1 MKVLGVTG
9 GIATGKSNI
18 TKLFVMWGIP
28 VVDADEISRQLTK
41 EKGKAL
47 PFIQEAFG
55 EKVFDAQGRLNRKA
69 LGEVVFSNPE
79 EKEKLE
85 NILHPF
91 IEQEMKR
98 QLEILEAKGVR
109 VAVIDVPLLFEA
121 GMSGLADEI
130 WLTYAPVE
138 EQVRRLEKRNGL
150 TQLQAMERITSQWPF
165 EKKKLLAD
173 EIIDTTGPKEE
184 TAKRVK
190 NLFSKHF
197 YSIG

>member
-1 MKVLGVTG
+1 
-9 GIATGKSNI
+9 
-18 TKLFVMWGIP
+18 
-28 VVDADEISRQLTK
+28 
-41 EKGKAL
+41 
-47 PFIQEAFG
+47 
-55 EKVFDAQGRLNRKA
+55 
-69 LGEVVFSNPE
+69 
-79 EKEKLE
+79 
-85 NILHPF
+85 
-91 IEQEMKR
+91 
-98 QLEILEAKGVR
+98 
-109 VAVIDVPLLFEA
+109 
-121 GMSGLADEI
+121 MSGLADEI

-138 EQVRRLEKRNGL
+138 EQVRRLENRTGL